1 MNKLNN
7 FFVKFFFFFLLLI
20 ILAALDLA
28 VVKALPAPINNLN
41 LSITALVFVLFIFGA
56 RPALLASLGLGLILD
71 FYYFPSVGINTA
83 SLFIA
88 LVLTNFLLVNVLT
101 DKSLYSLLAL
111 TSAAYFIFSI
121 GMYFLNY
128 IAVFLGRTEFD
139 IIFNR
144 YFFTSKIYGWLFC
157 SITAAIIFYFLNYID
172 KRYKPFFLVKK
183 DR

>member
-7 FFVKFFFFFLLLI
+7 FFFKFFGYFLLLI
-20 ILAALDLA
+20 FLAALDLA
-28 VVKALPAPINNLN
+28 VVKALPTPFNNLN
-41 LSITALVFVLFIFGA
+41 LSITVLVFVLFIFGP
-56 RPALLASLGLGLILD
+56 RQALLAALGLGLISD

-111 TSAAYFIFSI
+111 TTAAYFIFYI
-121 GMYFLNY
+121 GLYLFNFVITSLS
-128 IAVFLGRTEFD
+128 GTEFD
-139 IIFNR
+139 IIFNQ
-144 YFFTSKIYGWLFC
+144 YFFTSKLYGWLFC
-157 SITAAIIFYFLNYID
+157 LITAAIIFYCLNYID

-183 DR
+183 NR